1 MIMAKETKLIEEL
14 NKLITTFKDE
24 SVKHKK
30 MYRSLRYT
38 SFILT
43 GVATILAS
51 TALIFE
57 DMQVALN
64 ITIVLVTSVTG
75 VLASIEGLR
84 KPAELWINERNIQYA
99 LTDLLREIEYE
110 TDNTGSLENPDVYF
124 DRMQQILGTSK
135 EKWSEI
141 VRVRKDTKS

>member
-1 MIMAKETKLIEEL
+1 MAKETKLTEEL
-14 NKLITTFKDE
+14 NKLITTFEDE
-24 SVKHKK
+24 SEKHKK
-30 MYRSLRYT
+30 MYRRLRYS

-51 TALIFE
+51 TALILE
-57 DMQVALN
+57 DFQMGLN

-75 VLASIEGLR
+75 VLTSIEGLR

-99 LTDLLREIEYE
+99 LTDLLREVEYE
-110 TDNTGSLENPDVYF
+110 TDSAGSLEDPDVYF
-124 DRMQQILGTSK
+124 ERMQQILGASK

-141 VRVRKDTKS
+141 VRVRKDGKS